1 MRKIYMLL
9 LLIVSVY
16 AGYPKNNTVLKNT
29 LFANLHCSQV
39 IKTDIYDTCYN
50 YSERAPLATAY
61 VVKKDT
67 IDSNNIQLRYSWK
80 EYDGIPYEY
89 RQHNIDYYKSGY
101 DRGHLA
107 KDSWFDFNKTAL
119 RETYYLGA
127 NTVPMLAYF
136 NRYIWSKIENRASK
150 LVREKG
156 DLYVVDILDYDTPN
170 VKSMLNGNIGIP
182 TNLYKIIYKYQPF
195 YMECYKVN
203 QFNYN
208 KSSTY
213 LDYKID
219 CTKVRIKRIRYIKL
233 IY

>member
-39 IKTDIYDTCYN
+39 IKTDIYDTCYDYN
-50 YSERAPLATAY
+50 ERAPLATAY
-61 VVKKDT
+61 VIKKDT
-67 IDSNNIQLRYSWK
+67 IDKDNIKSRYGWR
-80 EYDGIPYEY
+80 EYKKIPYEY
-89 RQHNIDYYKSGY
+89 RQHNIDYYKTGY
-101 DRGHLA
+101 DKGHLA

-127 NTVPMLAYF
+127 NSVPMLAYF
-136 NRYIWSKIENRASK
+136 NRYIWTKIEGRASE

-156 DLYVVDILDYDTPN
+156 DLYVIDILEYDRSLTS
-170 VKSMLNGNIGIP
+170 KLNGDIGIP
-182 TNLYKIIYKYQPF
+182 TNLYKIMYKYNPF
-195 YMECYKVN
+195 YIECYKVN

-208 KSSTY
+208 KSDTY
-213 LDYKID
+213 LDYKTD
-219 CTKVRIKRIRYIKL
+219 CSKIRIKRIKYIKL